1 MIELIDKLPNKLKLN
16 LDKIKPMNEKKLSSK
31 FKDIKPGDY
40 NNNGKIDEWL
50 VDTNNNGIGDTLYVM
65 IMKTARL
72 KKFILTKTK
81 IKNGIY

>member
-40 NNNGKIDEWL
+40 NNEKQTSGL
-50 VDTNNNGIGDTLYVM
+50 
-65 IMKTARL
+65 
-72 KKFILTKTK
+72 
-81 IKNGIY
+81 